1 MSNISRKPAE
11 RARGERLETRITAE
25 QKALIQR
32 AAELEGR
39 TVTDYVI
46 ASVQDA
52 ARRTVEAHGTIV
64 LSAADSRAFVDA
76 LLDPPPVNARL
87 KNSVRRYRE
96 IKGI

>member
-1 MSNISRKPAE
+1 MPNAVRKTTD
-11 RARGERLETRITAE
+11 RTRGERLEARITPE

-39 TVTDYVI
+39 SVTDYVI

-52 ARRTVEAHGTIV
+52 ARRTLDTHETIV

-87 KNSVRRYRE
+87 KESVRRYRAMTSA
-96 IKGI
+96 